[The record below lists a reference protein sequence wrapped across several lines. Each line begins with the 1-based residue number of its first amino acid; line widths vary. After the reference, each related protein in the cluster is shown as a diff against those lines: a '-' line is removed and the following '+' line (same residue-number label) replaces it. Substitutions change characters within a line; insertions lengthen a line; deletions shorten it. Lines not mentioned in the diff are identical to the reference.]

1 MSTLTE
7 SPKTLKSERENFR
20 LGAESYSS
28 LGRVERR
35 EENTV
40 STFGRFRLR
49 TSFESSPVSFKYL
62 NTKIFTKLLA
72 LQAFFSVIL
81 ALLWVK
87 NQEKRSRRKR
97 RTSVVDPQKVM
108 HISELLSQEFR
119 NSALTW
125 RKNLKVKLKIVRT

>member
-1 MSTLTE
+1 MAYQV
-7 SPKTLKSERENFR
+7 F
-20 LGAESYSS
+20 
-28 LGRVERR
+28 
-35 EENTV
+35 
-40 STFGRFRLR
+40 
-49 TSFESSPVSFKYL
+49 
-62 NTKIFTKLLA
+62 
-72 LQAFFSVIL
+72 FFSIIL

-125 RKNLKVKLKIVRT
+125 RKNLKVKLKIMRT